1 MAKEKF
7 EEALGRLEDIVKK
20 MEAGDMTLE
29 ESLKAFEEG
38 IKLVRLC
45 SRKLDEAER
54 RVEILLKQ
62 EEELVIKPFK
72 VEENESE
79 CSLEQYLAVVRL
91 SQASVTCKTEQSFIP
106 SSKALRF
113 RGSCLLSFFFTMY
126 SNRPKLL
133 GGYF

>member
-20 MEAGDMTLE
+20 MEAGDMTLD

-38 IKLVRLC
+38 IKLARLC

-62 EEELVIKPFK
+62 EEELVVKPFK

-79 CSLEQYLAVVRL
+79 S
-91 SQASVTCKTEQSFIP
+91 
-106 SSKALRF
+106 
-113 RGSCLLSFFFTMY
+113 
-126 SNRPKLL
+126 
-133 GGYF
+133 